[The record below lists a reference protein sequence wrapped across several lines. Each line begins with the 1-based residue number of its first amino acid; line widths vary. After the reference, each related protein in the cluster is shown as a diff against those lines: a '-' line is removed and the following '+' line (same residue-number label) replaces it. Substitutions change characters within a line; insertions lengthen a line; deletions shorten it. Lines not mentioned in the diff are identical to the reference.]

1 MHTIYKLFKISV
13 GSGSNMRIQFANPL
27 AAQKAADILGISM
40 ENLTNA
46 AFSNASNG
54 NQLNVT
60 APDAYELAWES
71 LEALVIGLYSEAMA
85 ATVALINKSIST
97 SVHTVASILLVDT
110 PGFQNPARYAMIFF
124 YKPKL

>member
-1 MHTIYKLFKISV
+1 
-13 GSGSNMRIQFANPL
+13 MRIQFANPL

-40 ENLTNA
+40 ETLTNA

-54 NQLNVT
+54 NQLN
-60 APDAYELAWES
+60 AIAQDAYELAWES

-97 SVHTVASILLVDT
+97 SIHTVASILLVDT
-110 PGFQNPARYAMIFF
+110 PGFQNPARCVIN
-124 YKPKL
+124 KPFL